1 MAEKDPIRAER
12 LHEVYKHLFAHH
24 GVESKTQLADI
35 LKVQRTGLAAAF
47 GGNKANLTDNLFKKI
62 CATFQGIFNLD
73 YLLTG
78 RGDLLT
84 IEEEVKSEEPGCVTN
99 QPVPPSAFE
108 YSFAHETIAVLRQQ
122 VADKDVQIADLR
134 ADKERLLKESDA
146 KSQTIDSLQARLH
159 ELEAY
164 IPTIAADDPLRHH
177 PFPVG
182 VADKGETDT
191 TRV

>member
-1 MAEKDPIRAER
+1 MIER
-12 LHEVYKHLFAHH
+12 QKRLKEVYEHLRKFYGIHTQIDFA
-24 GVESKTQLADI
+24 ESLRKSRNSVTLA
-35 LKVQRTGLAAAF
+35 LN
-47 GGNKANLTDNLFKKI
+47 GNESYLTDKLFKTI
-62 CATFQGIFNLD
+62 CDAYPGTFNLD

-78 RGDLLT
+78 KGDLLT
-84 IEEEVKSEEPGCVTN
+84 IEEEVKSEELERPTN
-99 QPVPPSAFE
+99 QQPASPSAFE

-146 KSQTIDSLQARLH
+146 KSQTIDNLQVRIQ
-159 ELEAY
+159 ELETY
-164 IPTIAADDPLRHH
+164 IKNIATDDPLRHH

-191 TRV
+191 TRL